1 MCVSVEVHCIDDF
14 KKWFVIFLNIKLP
27 VGKLEKTAERERC
40 NQPIIY
46 TANQTNAYNRIGHEI
61 LYRIVYNPRDLN
73 SHLICSIQ
81 IFTWHITHTHPCM
94 CVVCT
99 QVIICN
105 ESLYPLMFVY
115 NKRSRSIQEAQKWT
129 VPATFEMKQSSF
141 ASSLLDEKWM
151 KSKIKMDASL
161 IWLTFGLSQFPQ
173 FFHELRTIAEIGYH
187 LKKFAK
193 HFKEILRWVAA
204 HAHTRTI
211 MNEVRCSIGNKR
223 NVGTWKRHDNKK
235 PRVMIIFWWCC
246 VSFFSSQE

>member
-1 MCVSVEVHCIDDF
+1 MIRHISQHQAARRQIRE
-14 KKWFVIFLNIKLP
+14 N
-27 VGKLEKTAERERC
+27 GGERERC

-141 ASSLLDEKWM
+141 ASSLLDENEWNQRSKWM
-151 KSKIKMDASL
+151 RVWFGWLLAYLSFPNFCMNFELSPKSVTT
-161 IWLTFGLSQFPQ
+161 WRN
-173 FFHELRTIAEIGYH
+173 LRST
-187 LKKFAK
+187 LKTSWD
-193 HFKEILRWVAA
+193 E
-204 HAHTRTI
+204 
-211 MNEVRCSIGNKR
+211 
-223 NVGTWKRHDNKK
+223 
-235 PRVMIIFWWCC
+235 
-246 VSFFSSQE
+246 